1 MSSNT
6 TTTTKTKGVVKDIGK
21 ESLVPTKSISYHN
34 SIGSCES
41 IDKNILKARNDA
53 ILEMENVFDHFF
65 AKSTQL
71 LLREGIE
78 MGYFTPNDVHLPR
91 HVIVM
96 AALDVYNNLRG
107 QNLEE

>member
-41 IDKNILKARNDA
+41 IDKYILKARNDA
-53 ILEMENVFDHFF
+53 ILEMENVFDHFW
-65 AKSTQL
+65 
-71 LLREGIE
+71 EGIE
-78 MGYFTPNDVHLPR
+78 TGYFTPNDVHLPR